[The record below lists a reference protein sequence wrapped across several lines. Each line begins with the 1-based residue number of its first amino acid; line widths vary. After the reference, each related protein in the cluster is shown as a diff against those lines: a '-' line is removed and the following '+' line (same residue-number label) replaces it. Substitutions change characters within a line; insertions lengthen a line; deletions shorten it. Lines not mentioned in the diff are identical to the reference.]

1 MPTRPIERTISK
13 RATHDS
19 EFRAALVAEAL
30 KCLCENDVATA
41 KSILRTYVMTAIG
54 FEELGRRMGERPES
68 LIRMMSDKGNPSLS
82 KLAALLSAIK
92 THDGVNIEV
101 RGTL

>member
-1 MPTRPIERTISK
+1 MPTRPIERTISERAK
-13 RATHDS
+13 RDR

-30 KCLCENDVATA
+30 NCLCDNDVATA

-54 FEELGRRMGERPES
+54 YEELGRRMSERPES
-68 LIRMMSDKGNPSLS
+68 LMRMVSDKGNPSLS

-92 THDGVNIEV
+92 AHDGVSMEV